1 MLLGYE
7 RLCLNTSTGEYTD
20 HFSINNFGNQENI
33 LNFFFR
39 VLNYDGTMFEP
50 RGKRTRYHRGITA
63 VVNKTVVTRLIFEYV
78 LNEFLKG

>member
-33 LNFFFR
+33 LNFSFSCIELWR
-39 VLNYDGTMFEP
+39 YYVWT
-50 RGKRTRYHRGITA
+50 TRYKNA
-63 VVNKTVVTRLIFEYV
+63 VSLR
-78 LNEFLKG
+78 

>member
-33 LNFFFR
+33 LHFFKNR
-39 VLNYDGTMFEP
+39 VLNCVSTVLCLNHAVSE
-50 RGKRTRYHRGITA
+50 RELRGIT
-63 VVNKTVVTRLIFEYV
+63 TRSMSLQD
-78 LNEFLKG
+78 GS

>member
-33 LNFFFR
+33 LNFFFVYWSMT
-39 VLNYDGTMFEP
+39 VLCLNHAVKERGT
-50 RGKRTRYHRGITA
+50 TA
-63 VVNKTVVTRLIFEYV
+63 VVNKTRLIFEYV

>member
-33 LNFFFR
+33 LNFFFKNR
-39 VLNYDGTMFEP
+39 VLNYVSTVLCLNHAVSE
-50 RGKRTRYHRGITA
+50 RGITA
-63 VVNKTVVTRLIFEYV
+63 VN
-78 LNEFLKG
+78 